1 MRISDWSSDVCSSDL
16 GRDRAHDFRQMAK
29 PALVIGDERAP
40 YRRSLIAPDLAKQSR
55 ELAVQ
60 TIQSALFGTSNPT
73 HLIVEPPNS
82 RQKKRVTGS
91 HRQELEQSLDR
102 RRAIGI
108 IAFVERERRRG
119 AALARRCIKN
129 GALGDFIK
137 MPDRG

>member
-1 MRISDWSSDVCSSDL
+1 MPALRSSP

-73 HLIVEPPNS
+73 HLRSEEHTS
-82 RQKKRVTGS
+82 
-91 HRQELEQSLDR
+91 ELQSLMR
-102 RRAIGI
+102 ISYAV
-108 IAFVERERRRG
+108 FC
-119 AALARRCIKN
+119 LKKN
-129 GALGDFIK
+129 K
-137 MPDRG
+137 TKTN